1 MKLEYKIYLL
11 SFLLVLVNISA
22 TNARGLGHKHA
33 RSAVSIAPKKNKE
46 LEKHMLSDSCARDP
60 QKCSGNNAVKT
71 SASENKAPSTHEAEL
86 IKVP

>member
-1 MKLEYKIYLL
+1 
-11 SFLLVLVNISA
+11 
-22 TNARGLGHKHA
+22 
-33 RSAVSIAPKKNKE
+33 
-46 LEKHMLSDSCARDP
+46 MLSDSCARDP

>member
-33 RSAVSIAPKKNKE
+33 RSAVSIAPKKK
-46 LEKHMLSDSCARDP
+46 
-60 QKCSGNNAVKT
+60 
-71 SASENKAPSTHEAEL
+71 
-86 IKVP
+86 

>member
-11 SFLLVLVNISA
+11 SFLLVFVNI
-22 TNARGLGHKHA
+22 NALDARRLGHKHP

-60 QKCSGNNAVKT
+60 QKCSGSNAMKT
-71 SASENKAPSTHEAEL
+71 STSENKPPLTHEAEL